1 MCGKFT
7 QMMSWRE
14 LHELSDFLRAGSAG
28 GIETATPMRMA
39 RVIRLDREGKRE
51 NVAMRWGFASLRSKT
66 PQDRPEH
73 IHARAETI
81 DSLPTFRDAFAHSRG
96 LLVVNNF
103 NEGEEVTP
111 KKTVQHTITPRDGK
125 PVGIAVLW
133 QAWTHRDEGEL
144 LTFAMV
150 TTAANNLISRITDRM
165 PAVIAPEQWA
175 TWLGETNATLDEVK
189 ALLVPF
195 EGDWDMQEQKKPPP
209 PRPGKPN
216 PQPGLF

>member
-1 MCGKFT
+1 
-7 QMMSWRE
+7 
-14 LHELSDFLRAGSAG
+14 
-28 GIETATPMRMA
+28 
-39 RVIRLDREGKRE
+39 
-51 NVAMRWGFASLRSKT
+51 
-66 PQDRPEH
+66 
-73 IHARAETI
+73 
-81 DSLPTFRDAFAHSRG
+81 
-96 LLVVNNF
+96 
-103 NEGEEVTP
+103 
-111 KKTVQHTITPRDGK
+111 
-125 PVGIAVLW
+125 
-133 QAWTHRDEGEL
+133 
-144 LTFAMV
+144 MV